1 MAEFVN
7 IGYGNLVS
15 SKRIISVLSPEASP
29 VKRLVAQAKESGN
42 LIDASCGK
50 KTCSV
55 IVTDAKLIILSALP
69 NASLE
74 ALLNSE
80 NSSELS
86 PEQ

>member
-1 MAEFVN
+1 MADFVN
-7 IGYGNLVS
+7 IGYGNLIA
-15 SKRIISVLSPEASP
+15 SKRIISILSPEAAP
-29 VKRLVAQAKESGN
+29 VKRLVAEAREAGH

-69 NASLE
+69 NSSLE

-80 NSSELS
+80 NSADISDE
-86 PEQ
+86 

>member
-1 MAEFVN
+1 MTDFVN
-7 IGYGNLVS
+7 IGYGNLIA
-15 SKRIISVLSPEASP
+15 SKRIISILSPEAAP
-29 VKRLVAQAKESGN
+29 VKRLVAEAREAGH

-69 NASLE
+69 NSSLE

-80 NSSELS
+80 NSADISDE
-86 PEQ
+86 

>member
-1 MAEFVN
+1 MADFVN
-7 IGYGNLVS
+7 IGYGNLVA
-15 SKRIISVLSPEASP
+15 SKRIISILSPEAAP
-29 VKRLVAQAKESGN
+29 VKRLVAEARESGH

-69 NASLE
+69 NSSLE

-80 NSSELS
+80 DS
-86 PEQ
+86 PEISDD

>member
-1 MAEFVN
+1 MADFVN
-7 IGYGNLVS
+7 IGYGNLIA
-15 SKRIISVLSPEASP
+15 SKRIISILSPEAAP
-29 VKRLVAQAKESGN
+29 VKRLVAEAREAGH

-69 NASLE
+69 SSSLE

-80 NSSELS
+80 NSAEISDE
-86 PEQ
+86 

>member
-1 MAEFVN
+1 MADFVN
-7 IGYGNLVS
+7 IGYGNLIAS
-15 SKRIISVLSPEASP
+15 RRIISILSPEAAP
-29 VKRLVAQAKESGN
+29 VKRLVAEAREAGH

-69 NASLE
+69 NSSLE

-80 NSSELS
+80 NSADISDE
-86 PEQ
+86 

>member
-1 MAEFVN
+1 MADFVN
-7 IGYGNLVS
+7 IGYGNLVA
-15 SKRIISVLSPEASP
+15 SKRIISILSPEAAP
-29 VKRLVAQAKESGN
+29 VKRLVAEARDAGH

-74 ALLNSE
+74 ALLNSDD
-80 NSSELS
+80 SSEI
-86 PEQ
+86 PDD

>member
-7 IGYGNLVS
+7 IGYGNLVAS
-15 SKRIISVLSPEASP
+15 SRIISVLSPDAAP
-29 VKRLVAQAKESGN
+29 VKRLVADARESGQ

-55 IVTDAKLIILSALP
+55 IVTDAKLIILSALS

-74 ALLNSE
+74 ALLNSD
-80 NSSELS
+80 NSSEATA
-86 PEQ
+86 E